1 MRSGDLKHFITFQE
15 PTQTSD
21 GGGGFT
27 IVWSD
32 AYETRA
38 AIWPLSSKE
47 QLDSMK
53 LELEVNH
60 RIRIRHP
67 RNIDLTAKHRIKWLD
82 HVTNEYKYFNI
93 VSVRNVDKRNLM
105 LEFLALE
112 EV

>member
-1 MRSGDLKHFITFQE
+1 MRSGDLRHFITFQE
-15 PTQTSD
+15 STSTSD
-21 GGGGFT
+21 GGGGYT
-27 IVWSD
+27 TVWSGI
-32 AYETRA
+32 YETRA

-60 RIRIRHP
+60 RIIIRHP
-67 RNIDLTAKHRIKWLD
+67 RSLDLTAKHRIKWHD
-82 HVTNEYKYFNI
+82 HVTDEDKYFNI
-93 VSVRNVDKRNLM
+93 VSVRNVDKRNIM